1 MKQINLTQKEIDK
14 LNIIHDKSIE
24 ADIYQY
30 DNHHVL
36 KLYKIKDELYLLKKL
51 YKMTALEEITLPD
64 NLVLP
69 EASIFIGEAFQ
80 GFLVPYIPTTTHL
93 LDLEDA
99 SNEEKI
105 HILKQLSDTL
115 KQCHSKQIVFGD
127 YQPDNILIH
136 NKKPYHVD
144 VDSVHYK
151 GYTDDTISKLLY
163 HIGQT
168 NPSRKTDIISFHYY
182 AFYLLT
188 GILLDA
194 TKPNSWKEVIQQTY
208 FPTNV
213 KKIFMNM
220 LDLPKGIYLGDYMG
234 ELQGENPKEELNI
247 TFIRKLFS

>member
-1 MKQINLTQKEIDK
+1 MKQIDLTEKEIDR
-14 LNIIHDKSIE
+14 LHVIHNNSTE

-30 DNHHVL
+30 DNNHIL

-51 YKMTALEEITLPD
+51 YKMTALEEVVLPD

-69 EASIFIGEAFQ
+69 SASIFINESFQ
-80 GFLVPYIPTTTHL
+80 GFLMPYIPTTQHL
-93 LDLEDA
+93 LDIDNE
-99 SNEEKI
+99 SIEEKI

-115 KQCHSKQIVFGD
+115 KQCHSKQVVFGD

-144 VDSVHYK
+144 VDSVQYK

-168 NPSRKTDIISFHYY
+168 TPSRKTDIISYHYY

-188 GILLDA
+188 GILLDESN
-194 TKPNSWKEVIQQTY
+194 PHSWKSIIKQTY
-208 FPTNV
+208 FPQNI
-213 KKIFMNM
+213 KNIFMNM
-220 LDLPKGIYLGDYMG
+220 LDLPKGIYLGDYIG
-234 ELQGENPKEELNI
+234 ELQGEKPKEELQI
-247 TFIRKLFS
+247 TLIRRLFS